1 MTQKPVI
8 SDDPLYLLL
17 RDGKVEEFN
26 RRRAGGEE
34 PRLMSC
40 DFSAMDLRELVAD
53 GLDMRDSAFHET
65 DLRGVDLRGACLEG
79 ASLHGARIAGAYF
92 PVTLEA
98 AEIDLSLEHGTRLR
112 YRNGG

>member
-1 MTQKPVI
+1 MTQKPVV

-34 PRLMSC
+34 ARLVSC
-40 DFSAMDLRELVAD
+40 DFSAMDLRDLVAD

-65 DLRGVDLRGACLEG
+65 DLRGVDLRNARLEG

-92 PVTLEA
+92 PGALEA

-112 YRNGG
+112 YRG